1 VLAPH
6 PEYSL
11 FPVISC
17 GPDWLTCTSR
27 KSGVS
32 NALQDWAMDQLAKE
46 KACDGQI
53 SQARRLGYAGWKTS
67 GLYVGERPQEV
78 MVQLSGPRCSPLA
91 LEAITLSSN
100 VSRLDL
106 QVTVWTEGEQP
117 ALAEWTYKQLKER
130 AAISYVPYA
139 FSLIVNHPAG
149 ATLNLGRRVSDAYG
163 RLYDKTAE
171 LGSEVPRLLWRYE
184 VEWKRKSARRQ
195 AMRLLEQRCSPTHV
209 CKQVHAWYTK
219 KGVLPSFTVTSGR
232 LSDGPT
238 ITAPT
243 KDVLSWFRASVSKTV
258 AKAINQHG
266 RQAVLSALG
275 LLDLTEGG
283 YSGARSRRP

>member
-1 VLAPH
+1 MNEL
-6 PEYSL
+6 Y
-11 FPVISC
+11 
-17 GPDWLTCTSR
+17 
-27 KSGVS
+27 
-32 NALQDWAMDQLAKE
+32 KE

-53 SQARRLGYAGWKTS
+53 SQARRLGYAGWKAS

-91 LEAITLSSN
+91 MEAITLASN

-117 ALAEWTYKQLKER
+117 ALAEWTYKKLKER
-130 AAISYVPYA
+130 ACVSGGRRT

-149 ATLNLGRRVSDAYG
+149 ATLNVGRRISDSYG

-184 VEWKRKSARRQ
+184 VEWKRKEARRQ
-195 AMRLLEQRCSPTHV
+195 ATRLLEQRCSPTHV
-209 CKQVHAWYTK
+209 CKLIHAWYTK
-219 KGVLPSFTVTSGR
+219 KGVRPSFTVTSDC
-232 LSDGPT
+232 LSDSP
-238 ITAPT
+238 IIAAPT
-243 KDVLSWFRASVSKTV
+243 KDVLSWFRASVSKTI

-266 RQAVLSALG
+266 RQTVLSALG

-283 YSGARSRRP
+283 YTGARGR